1 MTTENVV
8 IVVSQRGAKTVA
20 RDIDAI
26 GTSSDKSS
34 KSVTMLKGALAALG
48 GAFAL
53 DKLAEFAD
61 GWTRVVNRV
70 ALTTNGLK
78 EQITAQQQLYAVSQR
93 SRQGLEGMSQLYLK
107 ASTAARDLGADQA
120 QIIAFTEGVGQA
132 LSIQGTSTEA
142 ATGALLQLGQALGS
156 ARVMADEYNGILEGG
171 YVIAQTVANNID
183 AAGGSVN
190 RLTRLIKGD
199 AGISGKQFFD
209 AFMKGAKDLEKTFA
223 KMVPTIGQSL
233 TVLGN
238 SFTKLI
244 GQEGRSASEAAALGI
259 IALSEAIDK
268 YSGAIAAATKLTL
281 AFAAAWVTF
290 KVGTVVSNIL
300 AAAAAQIQ
308 FSRAVAAGTVVAL
321 GSAEA
326 NRQQAVAAQ
335 QVAVADAAA
344 AGSALRKAVAEETAA
359 RMSLASVGAVQAQMV
374 AERELEV
381 IRLKAQ
387 ITDQGRVASL
397 TRLGEIRLAEAA
409 MATQQAAAE
418 ARLTAAT
425 VAATA
430 ADNARAASLGRVA
443 VAQGAVTAT
452 TTAAAGSTGL
462 LSQAL
467 KGLTTMLSAVGLGFL
482 ANPFVA
488 AAAAIVAVGV
498 ALYAFRDDIV
508 LVAKDSITLG
518 DYFRATWEILGELVT
533 EGIGYLKKFGPM
545 LDQVGAWFLGLGVDM
560 KSVIGFMK
568 TTVNTVIGLW
578 VGAAK
583 AVIAF
588 WSHIPEALADIGI
601 QGINA
606 VRTAMNLD
614 PMQNDMAG
622 SAKGLGS
629 AVVTGF
635 QEGLG
640 TDYVGAVINPIMNGF
655 DALTERARKF
665 AKERQEAPDGVNPP
679 KKPLPPESGSD
690 SDAKKKAKELAQ
702 LKDALER
709 ILDTVDPVG
718 AAMRELSDA
727 ESTLNK
733 AMAAGLV
740 TAEQKTKVMAAYREH
755 LSEALDPLGH
765 LNKELDRETKL
776 IMMSNGAREVAQQLY
791 RIEDGLR
798 EKGVKLTKDQS
809 LALEKQIQTMQS
821 LEMQSRALQSVRDDT
836 VGSLQEIIM
845 KQQALNTA
853 MNLGI
858 VTEEYYRNQ
867 IAQTNVAWAE
877 RMNAM
882 GEGTNFT
889 VLTAGIG
896 QVLEGYTTLATGAA
910 EIIGNVFTTMTDGI
924 SNSIAQAIMSGD
936 DLRTSLHKISQTI
949 LTDMISALVKLG
961 IQYVVNAALGN
972 SLAATGT
979 AASIAMAGTVA
990 AAWAPAASAVSLASW
1005 GANSPAAIAGMAASS
1020 AAAASMAAIPGFKTG
1035 GDFTVGGVGGPDSRL
1050 VQFKAT
1056 PGERVSIETPAQ
1068 QRRNGGNGGGAVVHM
1083 TVYANDADSFQRSE
1097 GQIAARTSQ
1106 AIDRANQR
1114 NN

>member
-8 IVVSQRGAKTVA
+8 IVVSQRGAKTVS
-20 RDIDAI
+20 RDINEI
-26 GTSSDKSS
+26 GTSSSKSS
-34 KSVTMLKGALAALG
+34 KSVNLLKSALAALG
-48 GAFAL
+48 GAMVVSQ
-53 DKLAEFAD
+53 LAEWAD

-70 ALTTNGLK
+70 ALTTDGLK
-78 EQITAQQQLYAVSQR
+78 AQIATQEQLYAVSQR

-107 ASTAARDLGADQA
+107 ASTAARDLGASQET
-120 QIIAFTEGVGQA
+120 IMKFTEGVGQA

-190 RLTRLIKGD
+190 RLTRIIKGD

-238 SFTKLI
+238 SMTKLI
-244 GQEGRSASEAAALGI
+244 GQEGRTVSEAAALGI
-259 IALSEAIDK
+259 IYLAEAIDTL
-268 YSGAIAAATKLTL
+268 SGAITVATKLSM
-281 AFAAAWVTF
+281 AFIAGWAAF
-290 KVGTVVSNIL
+290 KVGTIVSGML
-300 AAAAAQIQ
+300 SAAAATIR
-308 FSRAVAAGTVVAL
+308 FSSAVADGTVVAL

-326 NRQQAVAAQ
+326 NRMKAVSAQQA
-335 QVAVADAAA
+335 AVADAAA
-344 AGSALRKAVAEETAA
+344 TGSALRKAVAEENAA
-359 RMSLASVGAVQAQMV
+359 RMALASVGAVQAQMV
-374 AERELEV
+374 AERQLEV
-381 IRLKAQ
+381 VRLQAQ
-387 ITDQGRVASL
+387 ITAQGRAASL

-409 MATQQAAAE
+409 MTTQQTAAE
-418 ARLTAAT
+418 LRLTEAT
-425 VAATA
+425 LAATA
-430 ADNARAASLGRVA
+430 ADTARAAALGRVA
-443 VAQGAVTAT
+443 VAQGVVGAT
-452 TTAAAGSTGL
+452 TVAAAGSTTRL
-462 LSQAL
+462 AQAL
-467 KGLTTMLSAVGLGFL
+467 NGLKTMLGAAGLGFL

-488 AAAAIVAVGV
+488 AVAAIVAASV
-498 ALYAFRDDIV
+498 ALYAFRDDLI
-508 LVAKDSITLG
+508 LVKEDSISLG
-518 DYFRATWEILGELVT
+518 DYFRATWELLGELVNDGV
-533 EGIGYLKKFGPM
+533 EYLKTFGPM
-545 LDQVGAWFLGLGVDM
+545 LDKVGAWFLGLGIDM
-560 KSVIGFMK
+560 KSVIGFMR

-588 WSHIPEALADIGI
+588 WGHLPAALEDIGT
-601 QGINA
+601 QGVNKIRA
-606 VRTAMNLD
+606 AMNMD
-614 PMQNDMAG
+614 PLQNDAEG
-622 SAKGLGS
+622 AAKGLGS

-635 QEGLG
+635 KDGLG
-640 TDYVGAVINPIMNGF
+640 TDYVGAVITPILDGF

-665 AKERQEAPDGVNPP
+665 AKERALEDGKPP
-679 KKPLPPESGSD
+679 VPKPLPPEEAGGED
-690 SDAKKKAKELAQ
+690 KKKAKERAKLIDD
-702 LKDALER
+702 LNR
-709 ILDTVDPVG
+709 ILDIVDPVG
-718 AAMRELSDA
+718 AAMRELADA
-727 ESTLNK
+727 EVTLNK
-733 AMAAGLV
+733 AMAAGLISSD
-740 TAEQKTKVMAAYREH
+740 QKTKVMAAYREH
-755 LSEALDPLGH
+755 LAEALDPLGH
-765 LNKELDRETKL
+765 LNKELERETKL
-776 IMMSNGAREVAQQLY
+776 IMLSNGAREVAQQLY
-791 RIEDGLR
+791 RIEDSLR
-798 EKGVKLTKDQS
+798 DKGVKLTKEQS
-809 LALEKQIQTMQS
+809 AALEKQISTMQS

-836 VGSLQEIIM
+836 VGSLQEILL

-853 MNLGI
+853 MNLGMI
-858 VTEEYYRNQ
+858 TEEYYRNQ

-877 RMNAM
+877 RKNAM
-882 GEGTNFT
+882 GEGTDFT
-889 VLTAGIG
+889 IFTAGIG

-910 EIIGNVFTTMTDGI
+910 DIIGNVFTTMTDGI
-924 SNSIAQAIMSGD
+924 SNSIASAIMSGD

-1020 AAAASMAAIPGFKTG
+1020 AAAASMAALPGFKTG

-1068 QRRNGGNGGGAVVHM
+1068 QRRNGGNGGGSVVHM

-1106 AIDRANQR
+1106 AIDRANKR